1 MNLES
6 AKRNGCKVLRRQNQ
20 DAALFSDGISVNKK
34 VGIGAQNSLR
44 LAGIGMKSL
53 RKMIIVEHLEH
64 YLGEIESGIKC
75 LDRRYHLSVSVF
87 PSQPYKG
94 VTTFS
99 TLGLNRYDL
108 NYKSRFELIFTC
120 SEEWNKENIAAFL
133 SGVAEYLIDNR
144 QPILRGEIIQLPR
157 VIIEGSKMDALY
169 VSAPFYFDDDFRS
182 VMANTTISFSLCL
195 SPCIN
200 RKQNW
205 WKRKVGMLLSS
216 SC

>member
-1 MNLES
+1 
-6 AKRNGCKVLRRQNQ
+6 
-20 DAALFSDGISVNKK
+20 
-34 VGIGAQNSLR
+34 
-44 LAGIGMKSL
+44 
-53 RKMIIVEHLEH
+53 MIIVEHLEH

-169 VSAPFYFDDDFRS
+169 VSTPFYFDDDFQ
-182 VMANTTISFSLCL
+182 VCYGEHYNIVFPLLVPLYKQEAELVEKKGWNAFEQFLLDNEVGNL
-195 SPCIN
+195 SDMN
-200 RKQNW
+200 RKPFVW
-205 WKRKVGMLLSS
+205 
-216 SC
+216 